1 MFYHSLLS
9 DWNHGNAHFLRG
21 ITAELLGLGH
31 EVRVLEPRDAWI
43 NPAGG
48 HMGRSTGAWPDPVIF
63 RKVILP
69 WEVRHLSEK
78 R

>member
-1 MFYHSLLS
+1 MNSAS
-9 DWNHGNAHFLRG
+9 
-21 ITAELLGLGH
+21 
-31 EVRVLEPRDAWI
+31 EPPEAWI

-48 HMGRSTGAWPDPVIF
+48 HIGANSPDPVIF

-69 WEVRHLSEK
+69 WEIRHLIE